1 MTCAPS
7 ARFPSGH
14 LSQALD
20 VLGCQVEV
28 VSLNSSS
35 LADVLGGGVLQ
46 VGKAA
51 RVQVDG
57 VEILAAALH
66 PERLSPPPAG
76 TAVRLG

>member
-20 VLGCQVEV
+20 VLGCQAEV

-51 RVQVDG
+51 RVQGRAREVVAG
-57 VEILAAALH
+57 L
-66 PERLSPPPAG
+66 RKRSPASTPP
-76 TAVRLG
+76 